1 MTNNVYSNRYIDE
14 ELIDHEV
21 AMCEGVPPS
30 KKYSTD
36 WNVAGE
42 LIVREK
48 IGIFPNGVG
57 VGGTVQRWIARK
69 SIPKH
74 LRVGKKVEYYMTSG
88 RTPLIAAMRVYILSK
103 EERNETNET

>member
-1 MTNNVYSNRYIDE
+1 MTNSVWSNEWIDE

-42 LIVREK
+42 IIVREK
-48 IGIFPNGVG
+48 IGFYPNGIG
-57 VGGTVQRWIARK
+57 KGGGVQRWLARK
-69 SIPKH
+69 AIPKH
-74 LRVGKKVEYYMTSG
+74 LRVSKKVEYYMASG
-88 RTPLIAAMRVYILSK
+88 RTPLIAVMRVYIFSK
-103 EERNETNET
+103 GKANETNET